1 MPYHPTG
8 PSHQMSSL
16 PTDRSAP
23 KDSDTAATD
32 RQNATEPI
40 MSSFLPP
47 LTGLASQE
55 CSMVQS
61 FSYLEAAG
69 TLDSVVP
76 RRQPRLQGELETQ
89 ILLM

>member
-1 MPYHPTG
+1 
-8 PSHQMSSL
+8 
-16 PTDRSAP
+16 
-23 KDSDTAATD
+23 
-32 RQNATEPI
+32 

-69 TLDSVVP
+69 TLDSVMP